1 MPAPLLGHG
10 KDAHAEW
17 GQRYV
22 GLWSQPQSRFAISRT
37 TNGKATAGRHPSD
50 PGFSPIRV
58 SAAAWFTTAPSS
70 LSMRASGGRR
80 ESPDACSS
88 APITVATD
96 WRALRPDPER
106 TLVASDRMGQIDVER
121 TFRIELCRSYIHTI
135 SPPTR

>member
-50 PGFSPIRV
+50 PGFSPLHV
-58 SAAAWFTTAPSS
+58 SPAA
-70 LSMRASGGRR
+70 
-80 ESPDACSS
+80 
-88 APITVATD
+88 
-96 WRALRPDPER
+96 
-106 TLVASDRMGQIDVER
+106 
-121 TFRIELCRSYIHTI
+121 
-135 SPPTR
+135 

>member
-17 GQRYV
+17 GQRYLR
-22 GLWSQPQSRFAISRT
+22 LWSQRQSRFAISRT

-80 ESPDACSS
+80 ESPG
-88 APITVATD
+88 
-96 WRALRPDPER
+96 RL
-106 TLVASDRMGQIDVER
+106 VER
-121 TFRIELCRSYIHTI
+121 GHRRGRLRIIPRPSA
-135 SPPTR
+135 